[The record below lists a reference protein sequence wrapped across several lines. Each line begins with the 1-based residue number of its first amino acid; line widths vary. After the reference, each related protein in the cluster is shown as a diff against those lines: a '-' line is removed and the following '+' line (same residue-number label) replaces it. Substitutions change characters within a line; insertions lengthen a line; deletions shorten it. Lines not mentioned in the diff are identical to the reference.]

1 MSTTKDIL
9 ENAIDIEILPT
20 TAPDMDM
27 NEDRDVELEQVY
39 IINVDTFD
47 NNDKGDGKVV
57 NGSIKGSF
65 KDSNTVRQE
74 MLFEPWLEKEC
85 L

>member
-9 ENAIDIEILPT
+9 ENVIDIKILPT
-20 TAPDMDM
+20 TAPDMDR

-39 IINVDTFD
+39 IINVDTID
-47 NNDKGDGKVV
+47 NNDKGNGKVF
-57 NGSIKGSF
+57 NNSI

-74 MLFEPWLEKEC
+74 MLFEPWLEKKC

>member
-9 ENAIDIEILPT
+9 ENTIDIEILPT
-20 TAPDMDM
+20 TAPDMDE

-39 IINVDTFD
+39 IINDKTV
-47 NNDKGDGKVV
+47 NNNNKGEGDGKVV

-65 KDSNTVRQE
+65 KDSNTVRFHHKSQFY
-74 MLFEPWLEKEC
+74 L
-85 L
+85 

>member
-9 ENAIDIEILPT
+9 ENAIEILPT
-20 TAPDMDM
+20 TAPDMDE

-39 IINVDTFD
+39 IINDKTFD
-47 NNDKGDGKVV
+47 NNEVKGNDGFKVV
-57 NGSIKGSF
+57 NGSF

-74 MLFEPWLEKEC
+74 LLFKPWLEKEC